1 MDRVCDWIVHRSRM
15 PAPQIPQTI
24 QETKN
29 YRPVTRQDGRL
40 ISNKKNGISVRDDA
54 RESSHRYAYAQAPAL

>member
-1 MDRVCDWIVHRSRM
+1 MDWFCYRFIHRSCM
-15 PAPQIPQTI
+15 PAPEIPQTI